1 LVAALGGST
10 MSLAALTGLLAVF
23 ALSMRND
30 IALLRHVQSLAADEP
45 TTPRATLMR
54 RAASGL
60 APPILTSAVVIAGAL
75 LPLVVAG
82 NMAGLEILH
91 ALAAVVLGGLVTST
105 LLTLLILP
113 VICANMNYGA
123 GPDPFPE

>member
-1 LVAALGGST
+1 
-10 MSLAALTGLLAVF
+10 
-23 ALSMRND
+23 
-30 IALLRHVQSLAADEP
+30 
-45 TTPRATLMR
+45 
-54 RAASGL
+54 
-60 APPILTSAVVIAGAL
+60 VVIAGAL

-82 NMAGLEILH
+82 NIAGLEILH